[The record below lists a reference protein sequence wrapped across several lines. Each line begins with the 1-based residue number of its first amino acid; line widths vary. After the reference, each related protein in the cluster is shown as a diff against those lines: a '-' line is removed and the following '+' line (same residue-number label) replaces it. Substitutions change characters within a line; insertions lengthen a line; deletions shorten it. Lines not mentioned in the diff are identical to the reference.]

1 MLAAWPQLGGMDSM
15 GLVSECESSVSIL
28 FFVSRNIGREGDRRN
43 VHVDFV
49 FFPFSKISFEKEG
62 ERGKLFWINFFMRS
76 SLK

>member
-43 VHVDFV
+43 VHGFV
-49 FFPFSKISFEKEG
+49 FLPFSKISPFEKEGEG
-62 ERGKLFWINFFMRS
+62 ERGKLFWINFFYA
-76 SLK
+76 K